1 VVSVLTFAHRSLET
15 HAEHVR
21 WCRDAIAFDDHGR
34 LVGLAASAL
43 EVVVAPGWADSGL
56 QSLLARV
63 AES

>member
-1 VVSVLTFAHRSLET
+1 MSVLTFAHRSLET

-43 EVVVAPGWADSGL
+43 EVVPGWADSGL